1 MSGRTKNVIFGS
13 WYLVLILMVTWP
25 PLYLAFSG
33 GAPVIMG
40 LPLSVFY
47 MVLNGA
53 LSILMVW
60 ALWIVESIRG
70 EHELFH
76 EDLEGKAV

>member
-1 MSGRTKNVIFGS
+1 MSGRTKNLIFGS
-13 WYLVLILMVTWP
+13 WYLLLILMVTFP
-25 PLYLAFSG
+25 PFYLAFSG
-33 GAPVIMG
+33 GTPVILG

-53 LSILMVW
+53 LSILLVW

-76 EDLEGKAV
+76 EDLEAREV